1 MNAGQIVWN
10 QPHLM
15 SKILYE
21 FGGCITLSAI
31 AFNEDYKD
39 FSFKDKY
46 AKCSPDTRNWFKEM
60 FDKNKYIEISSKIGR
75 EYRLLYHS
83 TVFLPAEEAEEECT
97 WIRAPTSQWEFDLF
111 QQRFNLK
118 SNKRDEMYNELFP
131 NMIKN
136 VQISDEKKYKK

>member
-39 FSFKDKY
+39 LKLKKLFFNIPEWSRYD
-46 AKCSPDTRNWFKEM
+46 
-60 FDKNKYIEISSKIGR
+60 
-75 EYRLLYHS
+75 LLSESY
-83 TVFLPAEEAEEECT
+83 VFLPALEAEEECT
-97 WIRAPTSQWEFDLF
+97 WINPRICQEEFDDF
-111 QQRFNLK
+111 QKKFNLK
-118 SNKRDEMYNELFP
+118 SNKREEMYNELFP

-136 VQISDEKKYKK
+136 VEISNEETQKMYEKYNNIIFTEKIIVGH

>member
-39 FSFKDKY
+39 LKLK
-46 AKCSPDTRNWFKEM
+46 K
-60 FDKNKYIEISSKIGR
+60 
-75 EYRLLYHS
+75 LLFNVPEWSRYDLLS
-83 TVFLPAEEAEEECT
+83 ESYVFLPAEEAEEECT
-97 WIRAPTSQWEFDLF
+97 WITPPIGQWEYDAF
-111 QQRFNLK
+111 QKTFNLK

>member
-31 AFNEDYKD
+31 AFNKDYKD
-39 FSFKDKY
+39 ISLKQVYYWDK
-46 AKCSPDTRNWFKEM
+46 KRNY
-60 FDKNKYIEISSKIGR
+60 D
-75 EYRLLYHS
+75 LLYH
-83 TVFLPAEEAEEECT
+83 VYIFLPAEEAEEECT
-97 WIRAPTSQWEFDLF
+97 WITPPTSQWQYDAF
-111 QQRFNLK
+111 QKRFNLK

-136 VQISDEKKYKK
+136 VEISNK